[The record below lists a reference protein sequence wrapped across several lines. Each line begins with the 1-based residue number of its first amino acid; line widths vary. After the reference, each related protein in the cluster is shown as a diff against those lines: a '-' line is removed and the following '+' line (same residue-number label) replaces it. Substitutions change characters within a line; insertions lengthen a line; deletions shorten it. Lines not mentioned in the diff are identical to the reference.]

1 MVTISEEDIRI
12 YSAPKQASESE
23 KSNDMERVLEAMR
36 EHRNNGNLAKAKQ
49 LGKAL
54 SDARLDF
61 ENLVSAK
68 YMKPDILYQ
77 IKALYVFSAEANLQM
92 FVYDPLLYTT
102 AINSMYE
109 EIQKNEEG
117 FYKNIS
123 SGVAYSFYYS
133 EMKKGGD
140 VTANI
145 GKAFAML
152 CSAPSSDSFCETGK
166 ALYEKFAAEVEKQ
179 IEQTQFKQI

>member
-1 MVTISEEDIRI
+1 MNEEDVKI
-12 YSAPKQASESE
+12 YSSKPDEQNADIAK
-23 KSNDMERVLEAMR
+23 VLDSMR
-36 EHRNNGNLAKAKQ
+36 EHRNNGNLTKAKQ
-49 LGKAL
+49 LGKTL
-54 SDARLDF
+54 GKYKPDF
-61 ENLVSAK
+61 EELVAPK
-68 YMKPDILYQ
+68 FLKPDIIYQ
-77 IKALYVFSAEANLQM
+77 MRALFVFSAEANLQI

-123 SGVAYSFYYS
+123 DGMAYSFYYS

-140 VTANI
+140 IALGI

-152 CSAPSSDSFCETGK
+152 CSAQNNESFIEAGEKLYSLFEKIVEEATEK
-166 ALYEKFAAEVEKQ
+166 ADFRQ
-179 IEQTQFKQI
+179 I